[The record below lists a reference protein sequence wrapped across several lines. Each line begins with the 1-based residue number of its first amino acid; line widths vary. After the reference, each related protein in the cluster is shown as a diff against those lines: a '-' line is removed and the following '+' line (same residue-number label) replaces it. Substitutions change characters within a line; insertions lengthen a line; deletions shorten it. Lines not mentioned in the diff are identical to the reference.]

1 MQLEEF
7 GRAVKSSYPTST
19 SSDDAKDRHQDFIT
33 AIEDQI
39 KRVESS
45 LNESTVSRGKPPLP
59 WVRLDEGERH
69 ELQLFLSGSSSNL
82 VDLAHVEGKEDNL
95 AGHRRTASAS
105 ADIGSWKIVVVDD
118 DLPHDSC
125 AIKPDPPP
133 RKIPSISGFL
143 DTMESSMSQLKWP
156 KNGYKKL
163 RLSDRPQVAGSI
175 LPRPQNFTRVSNR
188 FSFITS
194 SIFLLILVITFLIV

>member
-7 GRAVKSSYPTST
+7 GRAVKSSYPTN
-19 SSDDAKDRHQDFIT
+19 SSANDAKDRHKDFII

-39 KRVESS
+39 RRVESS
-45 LNESTVSRGKPPLP
+45 LNESTISRGKPPLP

-69 ELQLFLSGSSSNL
+69 ELQLFLSGLPSSSDQQTLNECSRSSSNL
-82 VDLAHVEGKEDNL
+82 VDLAQMEGKDENYP
-95 AGHRRTASAS
+95 GHRRTASAN

-133 RKIPSISGFL
+133 RRIPSFSGIL
-143 DTMESSMSQLKWP
+143 NTMESSMSQLKWP

-163 RLSDRPQVAGSI
+163 KLTDRPQEAGSI
-175 LPRPQNFTRVSNR
+175 LPRPQNLTRVSY
-188 FSFITS
+188 
-194 SIFLLILVITFLIV
+194 